1 MELSLQQLK
10 QILPQNQHVEHW
22 HTALTQILPDYEIN
36 TSQRVAAFLA
46 QCAHESNGFTALHEN
61 LNYRA
66 VTLLKVF
73 PKYFTESAAQQF
85 AGKPELIANRVYANR
100 MGNGPEESGDG
111 FRYCGRGL
119 IQLTGK
125 DNYQNFADS
134 LEMAVEDVPEYLGTF
149 EGAIQSACW
158 FWENNNLNQF
168 ADSGDFVTMTKRIN
182 GGTIGLE
189 DRIKHYEH
197 ALHVLG
203 S

>member
-1 MELSLQQLK
+1 
-10 QILPQNQHVEHW
+10 
-22 HTALTQILPDYEIN
+22 
-36 TSQRVAAFLA
+36 
-46 QCAHESNGFTALHEN
+46 
-61 LNYRA
+61 
-66 VTLLKVF
+66 
-73 PKYFTESAAQQF
+73 
-85 AGKPELIANRVYANR
+85 

-111 FRYCGRGL
+111 YRYCGRGL

-134 LEMAVEDVPEYLGTF
+134 LEMNVEELPDYLGTF
-149 EGAIQSACW
+149 EGAVQSACW

-203 S
+203 A

>member
-1 MELSLQQLK
+1 MITLEQLQEL
-10 QILPQNQHVEHW
+10 LPNNQHVEHW
-22 HTALTQILPDYEIN
+22 HEALEQLLPDYEIN
-36 TSQRVAAFLA
+36 TPQRIAAFVA
-46 QCAHESNGFTALHEN
+46 QCAHESGGFTTLKEN

-66 VTLLKVF
+66 VTLRKVF
-73 PKYFTESAAQQF
+73 PKYFTEASAEAF
-85 AGKPELIANRVYANR
+85 AGKQEAIANRVYANR

-134 LEMAVEDVPEYLGTF
+134 VEMTVEDVPEYLGTF
-149 EGAIQSACW
+149 EGAVQSACW
-158 FWENNNLNQF
+158 FWENNNLNQW
-168 ADSGDFVTMTKRIN
+168 ADKGDIVTLTKRIN

-203 S
+203 G